1 MKIEEYQKGSF
12 IAIHEHSDEK
22 DEVMNWLIGL
32 SEEAGELAS
41 LFKHHYYGDEAINKI
56 EVAKEAGDV
65 LWYLSAL
72 CTTLGIS
79 LDTVA
84 ALNMSKLQH
93 RFPTG
98 SFDSENS
105 ARRHEAEKKFEET
118 MQYRSLISCLE
129 WPPKCEEER

>member
-1 MKIEEYQKGSF
+1 MEIKEYQKNSF
-12 IAIHEHSDEK
+12 VAIREHSDKK

-32 SEEAGELAS
+32 SEETGELVS
-41 LFKHHYYGDEAINKI
+41 LFKHHYYGDEEISKVEI
-56 EVAKEAGDV
+56 AKEAGDV

-84 ALNMSKLQH
+84 ALNVSKLQH
-93 RFPTG
+93 RFPTD
-98 SFDSENS
+98 SFDSESS

-118 MQYRSLISCLE
+118 EKYQELIDCLM
-129 WPPKCEEER
+129 WPPKSEER